1 VEGAEVIVVGA
12 GITGL
17 SLAFFLSRAGVD
29 VAVVDRAG
37 IAAGASGV
45 QPGGVRQQWS
55 TEINCRL
62 ARESVDFY
70 AHLDDELGQGVDA
83 RLDRCGYLF
92 VALTEGALS
101 GMREDVAVQNS
112 CGVPSRMVTATEAG
126 EIVPGLS
133 TASIAG
139 GAWCA
144 EDGYFDRP
152 QTVVEAFAQAAA
164 VHVAIADVVSL
175 NRGADEWEIRT
186 SAGTLRAKTVVLASG
201 VDARALFRPL
211 DVDVP
216 IEPEARHLFL
226 SEPVAERLL
235 EPLVVVGERSFAAK
249 HLANGR
255 ILASDLAASGDAAQH
270 RDRWRATVA
279 RGIDELLPALSYVSF
294 PLLASGMYDVTPD
307 HQPIVGPVGDK
318 EGLWIAAGYSGHG
331 FMLAPAISRRLAE
344 AMLEGRGAP
353 IHEFSPDRFG
363 GERLALERSV
373 V

>member
-1 VEGAEVIVVGA
+1 M
-12 GITGL
+12 
-17 SLAFFLSRAGVD
+17 
-29 VAVVDRAG
+29 VDRVG
-37 IAAGASGV
+37 IGAGASGV

-55 TEINCRL
+55 TEVNCRL

-70 AHLDDELGQGVDA
+70 AHLDDELGQRVDA

-92 VALTEGALS
+92 IALTDAALD
-101 GMREDVAVQNS
+101 GMREDIVLQS
-112 CGVPSRMVTATEAG
+112 RCGVPSRIVTATEAG
-126 EIVPGLS
+126 DLVPGLS

-152 QTVVEAFAQAAA
+152 QTVVEAFAQAATA
-164 VHVAIADVVSL
+164 RIAIADVVSL
-175 NRGADEWEIRT
+175 NRRADGWEIHTRT
-186 SAGTLRAKTVVLASG
+186 SPLRAKNVVLAAG
-201 VDARALFRPL
+201 VDTRALLRPL
-211 DVDVP
+211 GVDVP

-226 SEPVAERLL
+226 SEPLAERLL
-235 EPLVVVGERSFAAK
+235 EPLVVAGERSFAAK

-279 RGIDELLPALSYVSF
+279 RGIDELLPALSYVPF

-307 HQPIVGPVGDK
+307 HQPIVGPVGEE
-318 EGLWIAAGYSGHG
+318 EGLWTAAGNSGHG

-353 IHEFSPDRFG
+353 IHEFTPDRFN
-363 GERLALERSV
+363 GERLAVERSV

>member
-1 VEGAEVIVVGA
+1 MEGAEVIVVGA

-55 TEINCRL
+55 TEVNCRL

-70 AHLDDELGQGVDA
+70 AHLDEELGQGVDA

-92 VALTEGALS
+92 VALTEGALG

-139 GAWCA
+139 GAWCS

-164 VHVAIADVVSL
+164 TQIAIADVVSL
-175 NRGADEWEIRT
+175 SRGADDWEIRT
-186 SAGTLRAKTVVLASG
+186 RTGPLRARTVVLASG
-201 VDARALFRPL
+201 VDARALLRPL
-211 DVDVP
+211 GLDVP

-226 SEPVAERLL
+226 SEPVAERLV

-255 ILASDLAASGDAAQH
+255 ILASDLAASGDATQH
-270 RDRWRATVA
+270 RERWRATVA

-307 HQPIVGPVGDK
+307 HQPIVGPVGE

-331 FMLAPAISRRLAE
+331 FMLAPAISRRLAK
-344 AMLEGRGAP
+344 AILEGRGAP

-363 GERLALERSV
+363 GESLALERNV